1 MPRVS
6 YPITLQ
12 ATFATLSSN
21 TVVLNSPPAA
31 NNPIPLTFSQ
41 VLPKVARV
49 RALQDGKEVLRLKPG
64 LVTMEAANSYGHS
77 SACNTLQMP
86 QSQRTWGVFWG
97 SKAATRTG
105 GPVSVDQP
113 NFLKNLF
120 NAHPDHAGDPALDCP
135 D

>member
-1 MPRVS
+1 MQPFDKDFVPSVTNRSWAGVTESLTYSSIFKASCRVCHISRKDTGVQFNS
-6 YPITLQ
+6 YSL
-12 ATFATLSSN
+12 FSS
-21 TVVLNSPPAA
+21 SPYY
-31 NNPIPLTFSQ
+31 
-41 VLPKVARV
+41 
-49 RALQDGKEVLRLKPG
+49 
-64 LVTMEAANSYGHS
+64 YGHS

-105 GPVSVDQP
+105 GPVSVYQP